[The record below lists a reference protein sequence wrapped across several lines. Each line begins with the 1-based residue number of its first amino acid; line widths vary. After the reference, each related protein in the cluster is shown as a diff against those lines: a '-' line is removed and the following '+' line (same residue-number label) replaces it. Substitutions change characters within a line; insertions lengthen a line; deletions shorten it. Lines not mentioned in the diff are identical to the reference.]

1 MEHAEY
7 WTPNNPHSPT
17 HRSPELPQRTL
28 TGIVMEQYNNN
39 ASSGQVAP
47 THHHHYYVQQERQ
60 QQQQQQRQYRHSYV
74 DEQETHPSVR
84 FQESP
89 TTPGPTSAGDQPA
102 FDTTGCYESTTT
114 TSSLSTPLSS
124 SGRPTRYAGDHL
136 DELDFTRHGYYRH
149 DDDDQVERLRS
160 TLSSLNTNSAWGSVW
175 DDYQPEYKML
185 QETYYTKKKDIFAN
199 MEHTIQDLREL
210 ESKFDRTKENFQ
222 GHLATDYS
230 ELCRGLMNKR
240 NRLDR
245 EKASFE
251 ASTDHQ
257 THGTTT
263 FQQTDKIK
271 LNIGGEIYQT
281 SLSTLKK
288 DDNSLLATMFSG
300 RHRLVAEEDG
310 SYFIDR
316 DPHCFRMVLNYL
328 RDSRIPPAVLQD
340 DALCQEL
347 LQEAKYYR
355 IEGLV
360 QLLEHH
366 ET

>member
-47 THHHHYYVQQERQ
+47 THHHHYYVQHER
-60 QQQQQQRQYRHSYV
+60 QQQQQRQYRHSYV

-136 DELDFTRHGYYRH
+136 DELDFTRHGYYRQ

-175 DDYQPEYKML
+175 DGK
-185 QETYYTKKKDIFAN
+185 
-199 MEHTIQDLREL
+199 
-210 ESKFDRTKENFQ
+210 
-222 GHLATDYS
+222 
-230 ELCRGLMNKR
+230 
-240 NRLDR
+240 
-245 EKASFE
+245 
-251 ASTDHQ
+251 
-257 THGTTT
+257 
-263 FQQTDKIK
+263 
-271 LNIGGEIYQT
+271 
-281 SLSTLKK
+281 
-288 DDNSLLATMFSG
+288 
-300 RHRLVAEEDG
+300 
-310 SYFIDR
+310 
-316 DPHCFRMVLNYL
+316 
-328 RDSRIPPAVLQD
+328 
-340 DALCQEL
+340 
-347 LQEAKYYR
+347 
-355 IEGLV
+355 
-360 QLLEHH
+360 
-366 ET
+366 